1 VQGSIDQWYPACT
14 MAHKEK
20 KDSLLGSQLDEL
32 EQRMSYLKIQY
43 EKYFSGI
50 ERIEPL
56 RERDDLKRMIRDM
69 HENPL
74 RNPAQRFKF
83 QQLKA
88 RLQSL
93 EMYWI
98 RNLVMIERG
107 THPKMQFR
115 ANLKG
120 APKGPEELA
129 ASAIEPM
136 LSEEQ
141 EEVLR
146 RRQEIQ
152 DKEDRALKLGYEK
165 YMEARARCG
174 QSTDIAFDTVRGILK
189 QQVRQIKSQFGVES
203 VRFRIAVEE
212 GKAKVKAVPVTPE
225 KG

>member
-1 VQGSIDQWYPACT
+1 
-14 MAHKEK
+14 MAQKEK
-20 KDSLLGSQLDEL
+20 KDSQLGTSLDEL
-32 EQRMSYLKIQY
+32 EQKMSYLKIQY
-43 EKYFSGI
+43 EKYFSGL

-56 RERDDLKRMIRDM
+56 RDREELKRMVRDL
-69 HENPL
+69 HDNPM

-120 APKGPEELA
+120 QKGPEELDA
-129 ASAIEPM
+129 AALEPM
-136 LSEEQ
+136 MTQEQ

-146 RRQEIQ
+146 RRQETQ
-152 DKEDRALKLGYEK
+152 EREERALKMVYDK
-165 YMEARARCG
+165 YMEARAKCG
-174 QSTDIAFDTVRGILK
+174 QNTDIAFDTVRNALR
-189 QQVRQIKSQFGVES
+189 QQVRQIKSQFNVES
-203 VRFRIAVEE
+203 VRFRIAIED
-212 GKAKVKAVPVTPE
+212 GKAKVKAVPVNNTE
-225 KG
+225 GTTK